1 MYEMKQSGW
10 MELICGSMF
19 SGKSEELIRRVR
31 RAVFAKQS
39 IAVFKPAIDN
49 RYSEEAVVS
58 HNGSS
63 VIAKSITHS
72 SKIFDH
78 INMDTDLIAIDEVQF
93 FDDEIVSV
101 AQHLADSGYRV
112 ILAGLDQDFR
122 GEPFGPMPQL
132 MSLAEQVTKLQAVC
146 SVCGAPASRTQ
157 RLIDNRPAGYDDPV
171 ILVGA
176 AESYEPRCRHH
187 HEVPGKQEAV
197 HTAINGGA
205 SVKKE
210 NKL

>member
-1 MYEMKQSGW
+1 MYEMKQTGW

-72 SKIFDH
+72 SKIFEH
-78 INMDTDLIAIDEVQF
+78 
-93 FDDEIVSV
+93 
-101 AQHLADSGYRV
+101 
-112 ILAGLDQDFR
+112 
-122 GEPFGPMPQL
+122 
-132 MSLAEQVTKLQAVC
+132 
-146 SVCGAPASRTQ
+146 
-157 RLIDNRPAGYDDPV
+157 IDNLRLDRYV
-171 ILVGA
+171 
-176 AESYEPRCRHH
+176 ERR
-187 HEVPGKQEAV
+187 
-197 HTAINGGA
+197 NGFVANDQLGFECKSTCYTNTLSLSA
-205 SVKKE
+205 RKFVRISFE
-210 NKL
+210 IMRLQTTSFHYA